1 MSSHVVVI
9 DSTARRAVIK
19 TTPAKYLVD
28 VLQEACTK
36 LGLDAN
42 QYGLKKNNKQI
53 ELSNPLRLSG
63 LSSGAKLELILLSRS
78 PSVVS
83 VGLQLPEGER
93 LVDKFPSTTTLWLV
107 LRKFESGSGGGGNAA
122 RNFTARGIPVTS
134 DRETNGQ
141 GRLYYET
148 PVLRLM
154 EREFS
159 SFTDLQ
165 KSLGQLGLSRNVL
178 IRLSYRTT
186 DTPLEEAMQDIDQYF
201 KSIEGDGGGSG
212 AHSGSV
218 ANTASKPE
226 TEENPGISEVDDNPR
241 TPPEPELV
249 EAASSSPPS
258 SVPPAPSGN
267 DDENRKAADVQRVP
281 EETKL
286 DESTIVGPG
295 QRMMSVFAPPSNTTP
310 QAAGHEYRDTDYEP
324 TIEHAKIHQSRL
336 SEYSRNKRLPSEAEI
351 KEQEKVASDKLASV
365 NETEIKVRYPDQTT
379 VVSNF
384 TALDTAATLYEFVGS
399 LLESEGQPFLL
410 TYNSPKGLW
419 ATVPRD
425 GSKAKLIRDLGFS
438 GKMLVNFKW
447 DESVSVEAR
456 QKVLKDT
463 FKDRAKEIKVP
474 ELQATEAATEG
485 RTTAPSKGKE
495 KESTGG
501 GGKEGRKGGVPKW
514 FKGLGKK

>member
-36 LGLDAN
+36 LGLDAS
-42 QYGLKKNNKQI
+42 QYGLKNNNKQI
-53 ELSNPLRLSG
+53 ELSNPMRLSG
-63 LSSGAKLELILLSRS
+63 LSSGAKLELVLLSRS

-93 LVDKFPSTTTLWLV
+93 LVDKFPSTITLWLV
-107 LRKFESGSGGGGNAA
+107 LRKFESGDDGGGSAT
-122 RNFTARGIPVTS
+122 RNFTARGTPLTNHG
-134 DRETNGQ
+134 ETNGQ

-148 PVLRLM
+148 PVLRIM

-178 IRLSYRTT
+178 IRLSFRTT
-186 DTPLEEAMQDIDQYF
+186 ETPLEEAMQEIDQYF
-201 KSIEGDGGGSG
+201 KSIDGDKGGAG

-218 ANTASKPE
+218 ANTASVPE
-226 TEENPGISEVDDNPR
+226 TEENSGIAEVNNSPR
-241 TPPEPELV
+241 TPPEPQL
-249 EAASSSPPS
+249 EAVTSLSPHPS
-258 SVPPAPSGN
+258 TLPALSGTSE
-267 DDENRKAADVQRVP
+267 DNRKADNEPLVP
-281 EETKL
+281 EETEGE
-286 DESTIVGPG
+286 DDTIVGPG
-295 QRMMSVFAPPSNTTP
+295 QRIMSVFAPPSDTTP
-310 QAAGHEYRDTDYEP
+310 HAARQGYRDTDYEP
-324 TIEHAKIHQSRL
+324 TIEHARIHQSRL

-351 KEQEKVASDKLASV
+351 KAQEKAASEKFASV
-365 NETEIKVRYPDQTT
+365 NETEIKIRYPDQTT

-384 TALDTAATLYEFVGS
+384 TALDTATTLYEFVGG

-410 TYNSPKGLW
+410 TYTTPKGLW

-447 DESVSVEAR
+447 DENASPEAK

-463 FKDRAKEIKVP
+463 FKDQAKEIKVP
-474 ELQATEAATEG
+474 EPQTAEEASNEG
-485 RTTAPSKGKE
+485 VIDQGKGKN
-495 KESTGG
+495 KEQTTG
-501 GGKEGRKGGVPKW
+501 GGKEGRKGGMPKW
-514 FKGLGKK
+514 LKGLGKK